1 MPKARVGKTKEWRRP
16 VFNIDGTINKQ
27 QRGTRRKEKS
37 GSRSL
42 NAKESFGST
51 LLIALLGRAGVSL
64 PHAL

>member
-1 MPKARVGKTKEWRRP
+1 MPKARVGKTKEWRRS

-27 QRGTRRKEKS
+27 QRGARRKEKS

-42 NAKESFGST
+42 TPKESFGSV
-51 LLIALLGRAGVSL
+51 LLIVLLERAGIPQ